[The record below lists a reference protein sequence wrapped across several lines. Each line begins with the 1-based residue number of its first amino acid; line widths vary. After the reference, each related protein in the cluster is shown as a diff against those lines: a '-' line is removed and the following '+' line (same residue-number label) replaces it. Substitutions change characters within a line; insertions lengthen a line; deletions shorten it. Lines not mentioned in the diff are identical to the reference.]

1 MKPKIKVNE
10 IMNCNPKVIHRDE
23 TVAAAARNLA
33 SNDIGFLP
41 VAEGDRLIGVVTDRD
56 LVVRVMATGKDP
68 SQVCVGEIL
77 TDKPKYCFDDEDI
90 GHVQRNMDE
99 LHVRR
104 LPVVNRDKRLVGIVS
119 RHDIRQSRTARAK

>member
-10 IMNCNPKVIHRDE
+10 IMNCNPQVIHSDE
-23 TVAAAARNLA
+23 TVVAAARNLA
-33 SNDIGFLP
+33 GNDIGFLP
-41 VAEGDRLIGVVTDRD
+41 VSEGDKLIGVVTDRD

-68 SQVCVGEIL
+68 SKVCVGEIL
-77 TDKPKYCFDDEDI
+77 SDKPKYCFDDEDI

-99 LHVRR
+99 LQVQR

-119 RHDIRQSRTARAK
+119 LHDISQRRAASAK